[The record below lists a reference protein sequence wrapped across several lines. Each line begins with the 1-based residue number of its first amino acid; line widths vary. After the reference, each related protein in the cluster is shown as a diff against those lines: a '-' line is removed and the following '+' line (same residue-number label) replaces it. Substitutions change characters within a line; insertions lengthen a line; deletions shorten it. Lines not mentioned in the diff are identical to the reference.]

1 MSSSLSSA
9 LSPPPPP
16 PPPPSPSDS
25 PRHRHHFLPFLAATS
40 TADLPSAH
48 LPHPPAPTTSSY
60 NTLIRSLSRSRD
72 CKPLALRLYRRML
85 FDGTA
90 APPDNFTFPFV
101 LKAAAFLSAFL
112 EGTQIHTHILKLGFA
127 SDTYV
132 CNSLIHFYASCGRQS
147 LARRLFDRMLRR
159 TRVSWNVTID
169 GYVANGDYDTALDL
183 FREMQRSF
191 TPDEYTLQSVIC
203 ACGGIGSLSLGMW
216 AHAFIFKNFDDK
228 VVNDVLI
235 NNSLLDA
242 YSKCGSITIARQV
255 FDRMPTRDVT
265 SWNVMILGLAMHG
278 HVDECFEAFARM
290 SEVEKLKPN
299 SITFVGILSACDH
312 GGLVDEGRKYFDLMV
327 TEFGIEPRIEHYG
340 CMVDLLARA
349 GLIDEALDLVSNM
362 QCKPDAVIWRS
373 LLDACCKRNAGVE
386 VSESVARRALEFEDV
401 GTSGVYVLL
410 SRVYASANRW
420 DDVGLVRKLMI
431 DEGIRKEPGCSSIE
445 MDGVVHHFLA
455 GDTSH
460 PRSGEIYGMLH
471 EVENKLALVGYKPDS
486 SQAPMVA
493 EFDDAKED
501 SLRFHSERLAIAF
514 GLLNRAPGT
523 PIRILK
529 NLRVCRDCHAITK
542 LISQEYNVE
551 IIVRDRTRFHHFRD
565 GLCSCMDYW

>member
-1 MSSSLSSA
+1 
-9 LSPPPPP
+9 
-16 PPPPSPSDS
+16 
-25 PRHRHHFLPFLAATS
+25 
-40 TADLPSAH
+40 
-48 LPHPPAPTTSSY
+48 
-60 NTLIRSLSRSRD
+60 
-72 CKPLALRLYRRML
+72 ML
-85 FDGTA
+85 FDGASA
-90 APPDNFTFPFV
+90 APDNFTFPFV
-101 LKAAAFLSAFL
+101 LKAAAFLSAL
-112 EGTQIHTHILKLGFA
+112 SEGAQIHAHVLKLGFA

-132 CNSLIHFYASCGRQS
+132 VNSLIHFYASCGCQS
-147 LARRLFDRMLRR
+147 LARQLFDRMLQR

-169 GYVANGDYDTALDL
+169 GYAANGDYETALEL

-203 ACGGIGSLSLGMW
+203 ASGGLGSLSLGIW
-216 AHAFIFKNFDDK
+216 VHAFIFKRFHDK

-242 YSKCGSITIARQV
+242 YSKCGSISMARQV
-255 FDRMPTRDVT
+255 FDRMPTRDAT

-278 HVDECFEAFARM
+278 HVDECFETFTRM
-290 SEVEKLKPN
+290 SAMEKLKPN
-299 SITFVGILSACDH
+299 SITFIGILSACNH
-312 GGLVDEGRKYFDLMV
+312 GGLVDEGRRYFDLMV
-327 TEFGIEPRIEHYG
+327 TEFGIKPKIEHYG

-362 QCKPDAVIWRS
+362 VCKPDAVIWRC

-386 VSESVARRALEFEDV
+386 VSESVAKRALEFEDI

-420 DDVGLVRKLMI
+420 NDVGLVRKLMT
-431 DEGIRKEPGCSSIE
+431 DEGIQKEPGCSSIE
-445 MDGVVHHFLA
+445 MDGIVHDFVA

-460 PRSGEIYGMLH
+460 PRSKEIYEMLH

-493 EFDDAKED
+493 EFDNAKQD

-529 NLRVCRDCHAITK
+529 NLRVCRDCHTLSK

-551 IIVRDRTRFHHFRD
+551 IVVRDRIRFHHFKD